1 MFINIQLGQRTD
13 INTEFAFLRQRVGK
27 PVIQSMDDF
36 YVDRDK
42 TPKDAD
48 GKLDFECLE
57 ALDIDRFNNDMTSLL
72 NGDATELPVFNFKTG
87 NREEKGRMMQPVG
100 KRCLPGR
107 GRTCYHNE

>member
-1 MFINIQLGQRTD
+1 MVLENIFPHGM
-13 INTEFAFLRQRVGK
+13 K
-27 PVIQSMDDF
+27 PHPVPLDDF

-87 NREEKGRMMQPVG
+87 KREEKGRMMQLGEEDVLVIEG
-100 KRCLPGR
+100 IHGLNDSSVDQPGLEPGTSR
-107 GRTCYHNE
+107 L